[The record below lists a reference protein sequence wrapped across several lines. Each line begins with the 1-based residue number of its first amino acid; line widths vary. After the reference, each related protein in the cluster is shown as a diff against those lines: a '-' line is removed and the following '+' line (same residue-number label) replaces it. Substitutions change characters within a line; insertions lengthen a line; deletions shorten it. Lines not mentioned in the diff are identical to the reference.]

1 MPGSLNT
8 RVNSLEE
15 SMRRAF
21 TAIEAP
27 TEKEKKLDD
36 VLVLLTEAQIATQQ
50 SFQET
55 ERRFHKTDA
64 RFQEMERRFRETD
77 ARFREVERRFQ
88 ETDARFRETDERFRE
103 TDARIEKLVVAIGAM
118 LRNRQ

>member
-1 MPGSLNT
+1 MG
-8 RVNSLEE
+8 RV
-15 SMRRAF
+15 F
-21 TAIEAP
+21 TAIEAL

-55 ERRFHKTDA
+55 ERRFQETD
-64 RFQEMERRFRETD
+64 RRFRETD
-77 ARFREVERRFQ
+77 ARIDKLVEAQMETAALFRQ
-88 ETDARFRETDERFRE
+88 
-103 TDARIEKLVVAIGAM
+103 TDARILSLVSAIGEL

>member
-1 MPGSLNT
+1 MPGTLNT
-8 RVNSLEE
+8 RVTSLEE
-15 SMRRAF
+15 SMGRVF
-21 TAIEAP
+21 TAIEAL

-55 ERRFHKTDA
+55 ERRFQETDR
-64 RFQEMERRFRETD
+64 RFQETDRRFRETD
-77 ARFREVERRFQ
+77 ARIDKLVEAQMETAALFRQ
-88 ETDARFRETDERFRE
+88 
-103 TDARIEKLVVAIGAM
+103 TDARILSLVSAIGEL